1 MQIGTLNEGALH
13 AQLKE
18 WYRRPGDLL
27 EQVAGGFVV
36 DLVRGDLLV
45 EIQTGGFAPLR
56 RKLELLTQEH
66 PVRLVAPV
74 PVGRRIVRL
83 SDEGEVL
90 SARRSPRRGRIEDI
104 FSRLVS
110 IPSLLCLPRFEL
122 EIVLTHQD
130 ELRVHRPGKAFR
142 RRGWVVTGR
151 RLVSV
156 EERRR
161 LATPA
166 DAAGLLPLAL
176 PELFD
181 TAELAQAAGI
191 ERRLAQ
197 QMTYL
202 LAGNGRARHCGQAE
216 RLRRPSARGVA
227 NGQVASQE
235 ANDGAIRTIGT
246 LGRSTARRSAKRF
259 GLIVP
264 DLRAPAEA
272 SPSAAPQIAKGL
284 QSARSQSRSPHT
296 MQRGS
301 TW

>member
-1 MQIGTLNEGALH
+1 MRAQATRHRRRRSVVVQIGTLNEGALH

-27 EQVAGGFVV
+27 EQVAGGFIV

-56 RKLELLTQEH
+56 RKLELLAQEH
-66 PVRLVAPV
+66 PVRLVAPVPVPV

-110 IPSLLCLPRFEL
+110 IASLLCLPRFEL

-151 RLVSV
+151 QLVSV
-156 EERRR
+156 EERRL

-197 QMTYL
+197 QMTY
-202 LAGNGRARHCGQAE
+202 C
-216 RLRRPSARGVA
+216 
-227 NGQVASQE
+227 
-235 ANDGAIRTIGT
+235 
-246 LGRSTARRSAKRF
+246 
-259 GLIVP
+259 
-264 DLRAPAEA
+264 LRAMGVLD
-272 SPSAAPQIAKGL
+272 AADK
-284 QSARSQSRSPHT
+284 RSGAVVHR
-296 MQRGS
+296 RVA
-301 TW
+301 

>member
-45 EIQTGGFAPLR
+45 EIQTGGFAPLQ
-56 RKLELLTQEH
+56 RKLELLAREH

-74 PVGRRIVRL
+74 PVGRRIVKL
-83 SDEGEVL
+83 SDEAEVL

-104 FSRLVS
+104 FSRLGS
-110 IPSLLCLPRFEL
+110 IPALLCLPRFEL

-151 RLVSV
+151 QLVSV
-156 EERRR
+156 EERRL

-166 DAAGLLPLAL
+166 DAARLLPPV

-197 QMTYL
+197 QMTY
-202 LAGNGRARHCGQAE
+202 C
-216 RLRRPSARGVA
+216 
-227 NGQVASQE
+227 
-235 ANDGAIRTIGT
+235 
-246 LGRSTARRSAKRF
+246 
-259 GLIVP
+259 
-264 DLRAPAEA
+264 LRAMGVLETAGKRSGA
-272 SPSAAPQIAKGL
+272 VVHRRAA
-284 QSARSQSRSPHT
+284 
-296 MQRGS
+296 
-301 TW
+301 

>member
-1 MQIGTLNEGALH
+1 MWAQATRYRRRRSVVVQIGTLNEGALH

-27 EQVAGGFVV
+27 EQVAGSFVV

-56 RKLELLTQEH
+56 RKLELLAQEH
-66 PVRLVAPV
+66 PVRLVAPIPLV
-74 PVGRRIVRL
+74 RRIVRL

-110 IPSLLCLPRFEL
+110 IPSLLCLPRFQL

-130 ELRVHRPGKAFR
+130 ELRVYRPGKAFR

-151 RLVSV
+151 QLVSV
-156 EERRR
+156 EERRL

-166 DAAGLLPLAL
+166 DAARLLPLAL

-197 QMTYL
+197 QMTY
-202 LAGNGRARHCGQAE
+202 C
-216 RLRRPSARGVA
+216 
-227 NGQVASQE
+227 
-235 ANDGAIRTIGT
+235 
-246 LGRSTARRSAKRF
+246 
-259 GLIVP
+259 
-264 DLRAPAEA
+264 LRAMGVLETAGKRSGA
-272 SPSAAPQIAKGL
+272 VVHRRAA
-284 QSARSQSRSPHT
+284 
-296 MQRGS
+296 
-301 TW
+301 

>member
-1 MQIGTLNEGALH
+1 MVVQIGTLNEGALH

-27 EQVAGGFVV
+27 EQIAGGFVV

-56 RKLELLTQEH
+56 RKLELLAQEH

-74 PVGRRIVRL
+74 PVRRRIVRL

-142 RRGWVVTGR
+142 RHGWVVTGR

-156 EERRR
+156 EERRL

-197 QMTYL
+197 QMTY
-202 LAGNGRARHCGQAE
+202 C
-216 RLRRPSARGVA
+216 
-227 NGQVASQE
+227 
-235 ANDGAIRTIGT
+235 
-246 LGRSTARRSAKRF
+246 
-259 GLIVP
+259 
-264 DLRAPAEA
+264 LRAMGVLDTAGKRSGA
-272 SPSAAPQIAKGL
+272 VVHRRAA
-284 QSARSQSRSPHT
+284 
-296 MQRGS
+296 
-301 TW
+301 

>member
-27 EQVAGGFVV
+27 EQVVGGFVI
-36 DLVRGDLLV
+36 DLVRRDLLI

-56 RKLELLTQEH
+56 RKLELLAQEH

-74 PVGRRIVRL
+74 PVGRKIVRL
-83 SDEGEVL
+83 SDEGEIL

-104 FSRLVS
+104 FGRLVS

-156 EERRR
+156 EERRL

-166 DAAGLLPLAL
+166 DAAALLPLAL

-197 QMTYL
+197 QMTY
-202 LAGNGRARHCGQAE
+202 C
-216 RLRRPSARGVA
+216 
-227 NGQVASQE
+227 
-235 ANDGAIRTIGT
+235 
-246 LGRSTARRSAKRF
+246 
-259 GLIVP
+259 
-264 DLRAPAEA
+264 LRAMGVLDTAGKRSGA
-272 SPSAAPQIAKGL
+272 VLHRRAA
-284 QSARSQSRSPHT
+284 
-296 MQRGS
+296 
-301 TW
+301 